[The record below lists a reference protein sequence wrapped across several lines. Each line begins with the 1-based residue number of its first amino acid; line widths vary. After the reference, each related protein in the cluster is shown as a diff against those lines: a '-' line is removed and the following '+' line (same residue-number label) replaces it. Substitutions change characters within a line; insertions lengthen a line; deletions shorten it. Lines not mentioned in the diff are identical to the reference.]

1 MNYITSVII
10 SFYNKIDVLKLVLS
24 GFERQSEVNF
34 EIVIADDGSS
44 EPAVRELKQIME
56 GSPLSISHI
65 WHQDQGW
72 QKNAILNKAIVAAR
86 SDYIIIIDGDCIPHR
101 HFIKEHVQAKDH
113 HLVLTGRRVLLS
125 KRVSESLTPERVR
138 RGYLEHILLPW
149 MVLERLTG
157 KGAFV
162 ENALYFRWTWIR
174 KILNKKDRGLLGS
187 NFSLHKEDLLA
198 VNGFD
203 ERYQAPYVGEDTD
216 LEFRLRLH
224 GFAFRHLKHLAI
236 QYHFH
241 HQRLALNESN
251 YTLLDD
257 NKKRGIGYTPF
268 GINKQPI

>member
-34 EIVIADDGSS
+34 EIVIADDGSA
-44 EPAVRELKQIME
+44 EPIVQELKQIMAD
-56 GSPLSISHI
+56 SPLSISHI
-65 WHQDQGW
+65 WHKDQGW
-72 QKNAILNKAIVAAR
+72 QKNAILNRAIVAAS
-86 SDYIIIIDGDCIPHR
+86 SDYIIIFDGDCIPHR
-101 HFIKEHVQAKDH
+101 HFVKEHIRAKDL

-125 KRVSESLTPERVR
+125 KRVSESLTPEKVR
-138 RGYLEHILLPW
+138 KGYLEHLLLPW
-149 MVLERLTG
+149 MVLERITG

-162 ENALYFRWTWIR
+162 ENALYFRWNWIR
-174 KILNKKDRGLLGS
+174 KRLNKKDRGLLGS

-203 ERYQAPYVGEDTD
+203 ERYHAPYVGEDTD

-224 GFAFRHLKHLAI
+224 GLAFRHLKHLAI

-241 HQRLALNESN
+241 HQRQATNESN
-251 YTLLDD
+251 YTLFDD

-268 GINKQPI
+268 GINKQPV